1 MPCDRFTGIIVAGGR
16 TETNNGAKGRVDEGG
31 CRIDV
36 DGQQSVLRLA
46 GAWRLA
52 RLRALDV
59 ALRACATSSGA
70 APPDVLD
77 GSALEALDTAAAL
90 QLCRWLRRRG
100 ADPATMPRHGFE
112 ARHER
117 ILDQVALAPVAD
129 DFSTAAQQPPALAR
143 LGREASSAASVLL
156 GHLSFFGMVIAEA
169 GRALARPARLRGGE
183 VVTQVSRV
191 CIGAVPVVAL
201 VTFLIGLVFAYLL
214 GLQAAQYGA
223 NIFVVDGVALGMT
236 REFSP
241 LIVAV
246 IVAGRSGASFA
257 AQLGTMRLNEETDA
271 IAVLGLSVAQV
282 LVIPRVL
289 ALVVSLPLLIFVG
302 DLAGLAGAATIADV
316 MLEITPA
323 TFLSRLHDALA
334 PRHAIIGLAKGP
346 AFALLIAIIGCRMGM
361 SGPRDTRTIGANT
374 TSTVVQSIVGVI
386 VLDALFAIVLQRL
399 GL

>member
-1 MPCDRFTGIIVAGGR
+1 MPQGRFAGIIVAGGT
-16 TETNNGAKGRVDEGG
+16 TETNDGTKGRVDEGG
-31 CRIDV
+31 CRIDI
-36 DGQQSVLRLA
+36 DGQQAVLRLG

-52 RLRALDV
+52 GLRSLDV
-59 ALRACATSSGA
+59 ALRACAASGSA
-70 APPDVLD
+70 APLDALD

-100 ADPATMPRHGFE
+100 ADPATIPRHGFE
-112 ARHER
+112 PRHER
-117 ILDQVALAPVAD
+117 ILDQVALAPVTE
-129 DFSTAAQQPPALAR
+129 DFTVAARQPLPLAR
-143 LGREASSAASVLL
+143 LGRTTSAAAGVLL
-156 GHLSFFGMVIAEA
+156 GHLSFLGMVIVEF

-183 VVTQVSRV
+183 IITQISRV
-191 CIGAVPVVAL
+191 CVGAVPVVAL

-289 ALVVSLPLLIFVG
+289 ALVLSLPLLIFVG

-316 MLEITPA
+316 MLDITPA
-323 TFLSRLHDALA
+323 TFLARLHDALA
-334 PRHAIIGLAKGP
+334 ARHAIIGLAKGP
-346 AFALLIAIIGCRMGM
+346 AFAVLIAIIGCRMGM

-386 VLDALFAIVLQRL
+386 VLDAVFAIVLQRL